1 MIQRAFPNIISA
13 DLPAAKAWFCDLV
26 DFETEF
32 DSDWFVHLR
41 AAQAPGV
48 ELGIIAADHEIAA
61 GLGDQV
67 AGVMPI
73 GVVDAFEVIDIEKEQ
88 GDGLSV
94 STRTR
99 QRRVEVTQD
108 RSAIRKPGQVI
119 VSRVVFE
126 LALEAVPVGE
136 RNSEA
141 VDGRLQ

>member
-48 ELGIIAADHEIAA
+48 ELGIMAADHEIAA

-67 AGVMPI
+67 AGVMLTFVVPD
-73 GVVDAFEVIDIEKEQ
+73 VDAAHQRAQGLGYEVIEAPRDLFY
-88 GDGLSV
+88 G
-94 STRTR
+94 
-99 QRRVEVTQD
+99 QRRMLL
-108 RSAIRKPGQVI
+108 RGPGAITVDLSSECAP
-119 VSRVVFE
+119 SPEF
-126 LALEAVPVGE
+126 LAGL
-136 RNSEA
+136 
-141 VDGRLQ
+141 